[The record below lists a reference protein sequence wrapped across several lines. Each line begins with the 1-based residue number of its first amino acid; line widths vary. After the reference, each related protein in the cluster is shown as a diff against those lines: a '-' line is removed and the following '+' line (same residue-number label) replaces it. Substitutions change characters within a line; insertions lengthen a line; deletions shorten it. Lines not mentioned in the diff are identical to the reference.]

1 MAMTNDDITDE
12 TLVEQLER
20 IRLRK
25 NHLDQLDDIWDL
37 DHVLFRSLQSSSPSL
52 PDSTSTHQWHTARR
66 LLLTCRELLRTERH
80 YLVSLQ
86 ALLSSQTHGSPPP
99 LMLTYVDQLVKL
111 SQSYLASMLSDP
123 SSSGVATA
131 FLHVEQPMDNVFVR
145 WCSVVGLWFDNTKDN
160 PRHYPR
166 KLTKSCKCLN
176 DELKGPEQDDHDQ
189 DEHEDDLLAGSRLK
203 INSWRRSLASLT
215 DLATNTQKKD
225 KTLLLQSPINSKPKK
240 PSIRDL
246 AILPTQRIMR
256 YVLLYRGLFSICY
269 LTITLTPFDT
279 DLLTHTPSTSPS
291 HDLVQRAADAA
302 LRIAQK
308 CDRAQTNSAF
318 IVNTTHK
325 VPKPVVAPALSVSA

>member
-1 MAMTNDDITDE
+1 MLDSDSSNLSSPTDTLASYPLSHSTHRRYTFAMAMTNDDITDE

-25 NHLDQLDDIWDL
+25 NHLDQLDDFWDL
-37 DHVLFRSLQSSSPSL
+37 DHLLFRGLQSSFPSL

-160 PRHYPR
+160 SRPCSR
-166 KLTKSCKCLN
+166 KLTKPCKCLN
-176 DELKGPEQDDHDQ
+176 DELKDPEQDEHDQ
-189 DEHEDDLLAGSRLK
+189 DEHEDDPLAGSRLK

-225 KTLLLQSPINSKPKK
+225 KTLLLQPPINGKPKK

-256 YVLLYRGLFSICY
+256 YVLLYRGLSFH
-269 LTITLTPFDT
+269 
-279 DLLTHTPSTSPS
+279 LLSDHHSDS
-291 HDLVQRAADAA
+291 
-302 LRIAQK
+302 
-308 CDRAQTNSAF
+308 F
-318 IVNTTHK
+318 
-325 VPKPVVAPALSVSA
+325 